1 MMAANGLTTGST
13 HWFQVA
19 YATTDGRQS
28 PLSAAASKTTWSGLN

>member
-1 MMAANGLTTGST
+1 MTAANGLKTNST

-28 PLSAAASKTTWSGLN
+28 PLSAATTN